1 MSIAYPLLLFIHLA
15 AILLL
20 LLLHGA
26 AVAVIFAI
34 RDERRP
40 ERLAAL
46 LDLSMFTYDS
56 KRWFGRLFWFDLLA
70 VVFSGLALMIL
81 GGFWRHAWVWASIL
95 VFIAI
100 IALMGSMGSGAMREV
115 RKAAGLPW
123 VMRSGFG
130 PPSMMPPAGPAQPE
144 AIAAAIAALGAWR
157 LALAGGGGFLV
168 PLWLMVYRP
177 I

>member
-1 MSIAYPLLLFIHLA
+1 MSVAYPLLLFIHLA

-26 AVAVIFAI
+26 AVAVTFAI

-56 KRWFGRLFWFDLLA
+56 KRWFGRLFWLDLLA
-70 VVFSGLALMIL
+70 VAFSGLALMIL
-81 GGFWRHAWVWASIL
+81 GEYWRQVWAWASIL

-100 IALMGSMGSGAMREV
+100 VALMGSFGSGAMREV
-115 RKAAGLPW
+115 RKAAGQPW

-130 PPSMMPPAGPAQPE
+130 PPAMMPAEPARPDAIPA
-144 AIAAAIAALGAWR
+144 AVAALKAWR
-157 LALAGGGGFLV
+157 LALVGGGGFLIL
-168 PLWLMVYRP
+168 LWLMVYRP
-177 I
+177 M

>member
-20 LLLHGA
+20 LLLHGG
-26 AVAVIFAI
+26 AVAVAFAM

-46 LDLSMFTYDS
+46 LDLSMFTFDS
-56 KRWFGRLFWFDLLA
+56 KRWFGRLFWLDLLA

-81 GGFWRHAWVWASIL
+81 GGFWRHAWVWASIV

-100 IALMGSMGSGAMREV
+100 IALMGSNGSGAMREV
-115 RKAAGLPW
+115 RRAAGLPW

-130 PPSMMPPAGPAQPE
+130 PPSMMPPTEPAQPD
-144 AIAAAIAALGAWR
+144 AIAAAVTAVRTWR
-157 LALAGGGGFLV
+157 LALIGGGGFLIL
-168 PLWLMVYRP
+168 LWLMVYRP